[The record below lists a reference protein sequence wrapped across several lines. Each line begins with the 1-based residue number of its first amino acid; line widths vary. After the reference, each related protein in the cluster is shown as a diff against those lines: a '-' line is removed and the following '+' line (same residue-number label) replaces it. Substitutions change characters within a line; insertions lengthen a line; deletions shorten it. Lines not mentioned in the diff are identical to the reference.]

1 MGAGSDHLCRVAREG
16 GNVGMHFHFDF
27 VRRWKVWF
35 AFSGTLVVIAILA
48 ITLRGLNYGIDFTG
62 GTQMDLK
69 FSHAVTETGIARTLT
84 SQRIGSSQIVFV
96 GKGHQEALITT
107 PTISEGQRSQVLSAL
122 KKNVAPFKE
131 ISTSRVSSVI
141 GQQTE
146 RTALLAVLLAT
157 VGIILYIAIRFE
169 FRFAISAIIAL
180 VHDVLITV
188 GLIALIHISLS
199 QYFVMAVLTIFGYSV
214 NDTIIIFDRIR
225 ENLQRQKRNEPL
237 EDLVNRSLNQ
247 VLVRSINTSSTV
259 LLALAAILI
268 FGGATIKDF
277 ASTMLIGVFLG
288 TYSSIFIASPVW
300 LLWRQHRPG
309 PERRAA

>member
-1 MGAGSDHLCRVAREG
+1 
-16 GNVGMHFHFDF
+16 MHFNIDF
-27 VRRWKVWF
+27 VRRWKLWF

-69 FSHAVTETGIARTLT
+69 FSHAVTETAISQTVAA
-84 SQRIGSSQIVFV
+84 QRIGSSQVVFV
-96 GKGHQEALITT
+96 GQGHREALITT
-107 PTISEGQRSQVLSAL
+107 PTISEGQRTQILTAL
-122 KKNVAPFKE
+122 HKNVAPFKE
-131 ISTSRVSSVI
+131 ISTSAVSSTI

-146 RTALLAVLLAT
+146 QTALLAVLLAT
-157 VGIILYIAIRFE
+157 VGIILYIGIRFE

-199 QYFVMAVLTIFGYSV
+199 VYFVMAVLTIFGYSV

-259 LLALAAILI
+259 LMALAAILI
-268 FGGATIKDF
+268 FGGTTIKDF

-300 LLWRQHRPG
+300 LLWRQRRPG

>member
-1 MGAGSDHLCRVAREG
+1 
-16 GNVGMHFHFDF
+16 MHFHFDF
-27 VRRWKVWF
+27 ARRWKLWF

-48 ITLRGLNYGIDFTG
+48 LTIRGLNYGIDFTG
-62 GTQMDLK
+62 GTQMDLR
-69 FSHAVTETGIARTLT
+69 FTHAVTSQAITRTLDARRLGNST
-84 SQRIGSSQIVFV
+84 VVFIGS
-96 GKGHQEALITT
+96 GHKETLITT
-107 PTISEGQRSQVLSAL
+107 PTISESERTTLLAAMRSHVG
-122 KKNVAPFKE
+122 PFKE
-131 ISTSRVSSVI
+131 VSTSRVSSII

-169 FRFAISAIIAL
+169 FRFAIAAIIAL
-180 VHDVLITV
+180 MHDVLITV

-199 QYFVMAVLTIFGYSV
+199 EYFVMAVLTIFGYSV

-225 ENLQRQKRNEPL
+225 ENLQRQQRKEPL

-268 FGGATIKDF
+268 FGGSSIKDF

-288 TYSSIFIASPVW
+288 TYSSIFIASPIW
-300 LLWRQHRPG
+300 LLWRQRRPG
-309 PERRAA
+309 PRARAA

>member
-1 MGAGSDHLCRVAREG
+1 
-16 GNVGMHFHFDF
+16 MHFHFDF

-35 AFSGTLVVIAILA
+35 ACSGTLVVIAILA

-69 FSHAVTETGIARTLT
+69 FAHPVTVSAITRTLAR
-84 SQRIGSSQIVFV
+84 QNIGSSEVVFV
-96 GKGHQEALITT
+96 GKGHSEALITT
-107 PTISEGQRSQVLSAL
+107 HTISEGERSQAL
-122 KKNVAPFKE
+122 DALRQHVAPFRE

-146 RTALLAVLLAT
+146 RSALLAVLLAT
-157 VGIILYIAIRFE
+157 VGIILYIAVRFE
-169 FRFAISAIIAL
+169 FRFAVSAIIAL

-199 QYFVMAVLTIFGYSV
+199 VYFVMAVLTIFGYSV

-268 FGGATIKDF
+268 FGGASIKDF

-300 LLWRQHRPG
+300 LLWRRHRPG
-309 PERRAA
+309 PQRRAA

>member
-1 MGAGSDHLCRVAREG
+1 M
-16 GNVGMHFHFDF
+16 NFHFDF
-27 VRRWKVWF
+27 VRRWKIWF

-62 GTQMDLK
+62 GTQMDLR
-69 FSHAVTETGIARTLT
+69 FSHAVTDVAIKQSLATQGL
-84 SQRIGSSQIVFV
+84 GSSSVLFV
-96 GKGHQEALITT
+96 GSGHKEALITT
-107 PTISEGQRSQVLSAL
+107 PTISETERTKVLGSLQRD
-122 KKNVAPFKE
+122 VAPFQE

-225 ENLQRQKRNEPL
+225 ENLQRQKRSEPL

-268 FGGATIKDF
+268 FGGSTIKDF

-309 PERRAA
+309 PKARAA

>member
-1 MGAGSDHLCRVAREG
+1 
-16 GNVGMHFHFDF
+16 MHFHFDF
-27 VRRWKVWF
+27 ARRWKVWF
-35 AFSGTLVVIAILA
+35 AFSGTLVVIAVLA
-48 ITLRGLNYGIDFTG
+48 LTLRGLNYGIDFTG

-69 FSHAVTETGIARTLT
+69 FSHAVTETAISKTMAIQRT
-84 SQRIGSSQIVFV
+84 GMPQIVFV
-96 GKGHQEALITT
+96 GKGHREALITT
-107 PTISEGQRSQVLSAL
+107 PTISERQRLHVLQAL
-122 KKNVAPFKE
+122 QKHVAPFKE
-131 ISTSRVSSVI
+131 ISTSRVSSII

-146 RTALLAVLLAT
+146 RTALVAVLLAT
-157 VGIILYIAIRFE
+157 IGIILYIGFRFE

-225 ENLQRQKRNEPL
+225 ENLQHQKRNESL
-237 EDLVNRSLNQ
+237 EPLVNRSLNQ

-259 LLALAAILI
+259 LLALGAILI
-268 FGGATIKDF
+268 FGGSTIKDF

-300 LLWRQHRPG
+300 LLWRQRRPG
-309 PERRAA
+309 AEARTA

>member
-1 MGAGSDHLCRVAREG
+1 MS
-16 GNVGMHFHFDF
+16 FHFDF
-27 VRRWKVWF
+27 VRRWKIWF
-35 AFSGTLVVIAILA
+35 AFSGTLILIALLSL
-48 ITLRGLNYGIDFTG
+48 TFRGLNYGIDFTG
-62 GTQMDLK
+62 GTQMDLR
-69 FSHAVTETGIARTLT
+69 FTHSVTDTQLHRTL
-84 SQRIGSSQIVFV
+84 SSQNLGQSAVVFV
-96 GKGHQEALITT
+96 GTGHREALITT
-107 PTISEGQRSQVLSAL
+107 PTISEAARAKLLAAIARQVS
-122 KKNVAPFKE
+122 PFKA

-180 VHDVLITV
+180 IHDVVITV
-188 GLIALIHISLS
+188 GLIALIHLSLS
-199 QYFVMAVLTIFGYSV
+199 EYFVMAVLTIFGYSV

-268 FGGATIKDF
+268 FGGASIKDF
-277 ASTMLIGVFLG
+277 ASTMLLGVFFG
-288 TYSSIFIASPVW
+288 TYSSIFIASPIW
-300 LLWRQHRPG
+300 LLWRKRQPG
-309 PERRAA
+309 PMRRRAA